1 MIHMVTP
8 HRRSPGAAQ
17 PSDGN
22 EPALA
27 AASTDTATATATA
40 IATAIA
46 AATAAATAAAAA
58 TAHTAPAAAGRG
70 AARLLPCRRCS
81 SHSVASSC

>member
-1 MIHMVTP
+1 MIHMVMP

-27 AASTDTATATATA
+27 AASTATATATA

>member
-1 MIHMVTP
+1 MIHMVMP

-27 AASTDTATATATA
+27 AASTATATA

>member
-27 AASTDTATATATA
+27 AASTATATATA